1 MLDIYDYL
9 FNRINFLLSCGIP
22 KSKIIIDPGIG
33 FGKSLSQNLQII
45 SNISLFHSLGCPIL
59 VGLSRK
65 GFIGKITGE
74 VEPKKRKLSSV
85 ILAFELIKKGVH
97 IIRVHDIKD
106 TYKMVKIFNSLKVNI

>member
-1 MLDIYDYL
+1 M
-9 FNRINFLLSCGIP
+9 
-22 KSKIIIDPGIG
+22 K
-33 FGKSLSQNLQII
+33 II